1 MSRVFLSHSSANN
14 AEAVAI
20 RDWLA
25 AEGWNEVFLD
35 LDPERGIAAG
45 QRWERA
51 LYEAA
56 SRCEAVL
63 FLISRNWLDSRWCM
77 NELYLARK
85 LNKRLFGVLVQ
96 PIAMKELPAEL
107 TGAWQIV
114 DLASGQDHAVFR
126 VSLPRTH
133 EEAHVTFSK
142 EGLMRLRIGL
152 AKAGFDPRFFAW
164 PPERD
169 PERAPYRG
177 LKPLE
182 ADDAG
187 IFFGR
192 DAPVVEAIDRLR
204 GLREASAPRLLMLL
218 GASGAGKSS
227 FLRAGLLPRLARDDR
242 NFLTLPVIRP
252 ERAAI
257 TGENGLL
264 HGIEAALAAHGLAQS
279 RASLRQTIAGG
290 AEKLRLLL
298 SQLVDKVFASMPRD
312 EGEAKRPVIVLA
324 IDQAEELFISDG
336 TKEGQALLEFV
347 RELVKEDRPA
357 MITLFTIR
365 SDSYDRLETAKAFEG
380 LRQETIPLLP
390 MPRGAYQ
397 TVIEGPAARLR
408 EVNRILTLEPRLT
421 QRLLEDIEQGGGSDA
436 LPLLAFTLE
445 QLYLDYGGSGALKL
459 ADYEAFGGI
468 RGAIEA
474 AVERALKAA
483 DEDARIPRD
492 REARL
497 PLLRRGL
504 IPWLA
509 GIDPET
515 GSTRRR
521 VARRAD
527 IPAQAAPLIDLLV
540 EQRLLTTDRT
550 TLRDGSGEKREI
562 TIEPAH
568 EALLR
573 QWGLLRGWLE
583 EDFAALTTLEGVK
596 RAARDWAAN
605 GRKEDWLNHAGTRL
619 DDAEKIASRTDLAG
633 DLSADA
639 LDYMREC
646 RAREQAVQRDR
657 LARLEREREEQE
669 RRLRDAEAL
678 AAARRRTARHTGIGL
693 VAALALAVLAG
704 WQWYMARTQTQ
715 LAESRLDLA
724 RTSAQDVVTLVA
736 TDLRR
741 VPGIQIATVERLLQK
756 AKASFEKLASAV
768 GDDLNSRQYR
778 AKMMSEFGETYLKA
792 KGLEQASNAYN
803 ESLQIY
809 RDLAAKDQNA
819 IVWQRGIADQI
830 EHIGLVRQQQGKI
843 DAAKANFEQALG
855 IRLANAKRDPASAIS
870 YSDVAWAH
878 YNIGEILMSR
888 RMARES
894 LASHTEALANMQRAV
909 SMDPGN
915 LDLEYKHSRIFVS
928 IGVAHE
934 ALGHGDKRLD
944 SYQAALAIRK
954 RLVDANP
961 DNTEWKRDLSWAYFW
976 IGGYYFDEGDLDEA
990 LKNIK
995 PCMSLRLEL
1004 IKTNPGDLVA
1014 RYDLAWAFHY
1024 LGIIAQKK
1032 GDLADAGTNLSEAYR
1047 LRRALVDLDDTNT
1060 RWSKDLAL
1068 SHETLGDLAN
1078 AQRDPT
1084 SAIDQYKT
1092 ATAILQDL
1100 ISAAPTNGGWRD
1112 SLAGIYN
1119 KLGQAQRCRGEVDG
1133 ALVSY
1138 EEALTIRSKLL
1149 DDNPHDLGSL
1159 LRVARSESLFGDVLR
1174 LSGQADKARVHYG
1187 NASEI
1192 AKRILGGDPKNV
1204 AAHALLAEVEKK
1216 ISVPVS
1222 EGQAADLRA
1231 CANS

>member
-1 MSRVFLSHSSANN
+1 MSRVFLSHSSADN

-20 RDWLA
+20 LDWLA

-169 PERAPYRG
+169 PARAPYRG

-264 HGIEAALAAHGLAQS
+264 HAIEAALAAHGLAQS

-298 SQLVDKVFASMPRD
+298 SQLVDKVFASMPGD

-336 TKEGQALLEFV
+336 AKEGQALLELV
-347 RELVKEDRPA
+347 RDLVKEDRPPV
-357 MITLFTIR
+357 ITLFTIR

-397 TVIEGPAARLR
+397 TVIEGPAARLK

-459 ADYEAFGGI
+459 ADYQAFGGI

-474 AVERALKAA
+474 AVGRALKAA
-483 DEDARIPRD
+483 DEDAR
-492 REARL
+492 L
-497 PLLRRGL
+497 
-504 IPWLA
+504 
-509 GIDPET
+509 
-515 GSTRRR
+515 S
-521 VARRAD
+521 
-527 IPAQAAPLIDLLV
+527 
-540 EQRLLTTDRT
+540 
-550 TLRDGSGEKREI
+550 RDG
-562 TIEPAH
+562 
-568 EALLR
+568 
-573 QWGLLRGWLE
+573 
-583 EDFAALTTLEGVK
+583 
-596 RAARDWAAN
+596 
-605 GRKEDWLNHAGTRL
+605 
-619 DDAEKIASRTDLAG
+619 
-633 DLSADA
+633 
-639 LDYMREC
+639 
-646 RAREQAVQRDR
+646 
-657 LARLEREREEQE
+657 
-669 RRLRDAEAL
+669 
-678 AAARRRTARHTGIGL
+678 
-693 VAALALAVLAG
+693 
-704 WQWYMARTQTQ
+704 
-715 LAESRLDLA
+715 
-724 RTSAQDVVTLVA
+724 
-736 TDLRR
+736 
-741 VPGIQIATVERLLQK
+741 
-756 AKASFEKLASAV
+756 
-768 GDDLNSRQYR
+768 
-778 AKMMSEFGETYLKA
+778 
-792 KGLEQASNAYN
+792 
-803 ESLQIY
+803 
-809 RDLAAKDQNA
+809 
-819 IVWQRGIADQI
+819 
-830 EHIGLVRQQQGKI
+830 
-843 DAAKANFEQALG
+843 
-855 IRLANAKRDPASAIS
+855 
-870 YSDVAWAH
+870 
-878 YNIGEILMSR
+878 
-888 RMARES
+888 
-894 LASHTEALANMQRAV
+894 
-909 SMDPGN
+909 
-915 LDLEYKHSRIFVS
+915 
-928 IGVAHE
+928 
-934 ALGHGDKRLD
+934 
-944 SYQAALAIRK
+944 
-954 RLVDANP
+954 
-961 DNTEWKRDLSWAYFW
+961 
-976 IGGYYFDEGDLDEA
+976 
-990 LKNIK
+990 
-995 PCMSLRLEL
+995 
-1004 IKTNPGDLVA
+1004 
-1014 RYDLAWAFHY
+1014 
-1024 LGIIAQKK
+1024 
-1032 GDLADAGTNLSEAYR
+1032 ADAGQPRSDAN
-1047 LRRALVDLDDTNT
+1047 RA
-1060 RWSKDLAL
+1060 
-1068 SHETLGDLAN
+1068 
-1078 AQRDPT
+1078 
-1084 SAIDQYKT
+1084 
-1092 ATAILQDL
+1092 
-1100 ISAAPTNGGWRD
+1100 GG
-1112 SLAGIYN
+1112 AF
-1119 KLGQAQRCRGEVDG
+1119 
-1133 ALVSY
+1133 
-1138 EEALTIRSKLL
+1138 RS
-1149 DDNPHDLGSL
+1149 
-1159 LRVARSESLFGDVLR
+1159 
-1174 LSGQADKARVHYG
+1174 
-1187 NASEI
+1187 
-1192 AKRILGGDPKNV
+1192 GG
-1204 AAHALLAEVEKK
+1204 
-1216 ISVPVS
+1216 
-1222 EGQAADLRA
+1222 RA
-1231 CANS
+1231 WPQ